1 MTGNVELMA
10 ARMGWVAARNYVIV
24 EGTSD
29 VAYLTRAS
37 KLHELERGCPLL
49 DADLAVVASGRGDDG
64 GVDGVNRRLIFYRQ
78 LAEMD
83 ASGTGA
89 WQHRF
94 IGLLDND
101 MAGRSAFTI
110 ASSFDRRIEPY
121 VDIFLL
127 HPVMPV
133 FPLGYD
139 RAMEIAR
146 VNRPFRGLD
155 WEVEDLC
162 SERILRLFEAQY
174 TGGVQVKNGIGG
186 KIHRELHPDFK
197 PELRKIFIEEAT
209 LADAG
214 GFVELLRMLRIYLSL
229 PHDFVQ
235 L

>member
-1 MTGNVELMA
+1 MTGNVELMTA
-10 ARMGWVAARNYVIV
+10 QMGWITARNYVIV

-37 KLHELERGCPLL
+37 ELHASERGRPLL
-49 DADLAVVASGRGDDG
+49 DADLAVVAAGRGDDG
-64 GVDGVNRRLIFYRQ
+64 GVDGVKRRLNFFRQ

-83 ASGTGA
+83 ASSTGT

-101 MAGRSAFTI
+101 KAGKSAFTI

-139 RAMEIAR
+139 KAMEIAR
-146 VNRPFRGLD
+146 VNQPYRGLE

-162 SERILRLFEAQY
+162 SQRILELFEARHAD
-174 TGGVQVKNGIGG
+174 GVLGKTVLGG
-186 KIHRELHPDFK
+186 KTHWELHPDSKF
-197 PELRKIFIEEAT
+197 ELRRIFEEEAT
-209 LADAG
+209 LADAV
-214 GFVELLRMLRIYLSL
+214 GFIELLRMLRIYLSL
-229 PHDFVQ
+229 PHEFVQ
-235 L
+235 P